1 MPIFTI
7 LKYRQ
12 ETPLAEIF
20 YPIVLPTEL
29 WSLFVNIASIP
40 GQVWAGKRKRNQ
52 KSTFI
57 FLHSDAPHFIKIKDF
72 LRRTIVKVGMRV
84 DSNVFAAFLTL
95 DAELLFSACRFFHAS
110 SLSDRCQD

>member
-57 FLHSDAPHFIKIKDF
+57 FLHSDAPHFIKIEDF

-84 DSNVFAAFLTL
+84 DSNG
-95 DAELLFSACRFFHAS
+95 
-110 SLSDRCQD
+110 